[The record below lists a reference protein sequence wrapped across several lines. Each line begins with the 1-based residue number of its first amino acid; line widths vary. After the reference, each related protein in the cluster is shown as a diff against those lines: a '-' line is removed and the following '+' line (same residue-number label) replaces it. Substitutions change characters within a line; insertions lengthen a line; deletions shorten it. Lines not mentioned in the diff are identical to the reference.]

1 MSLKIRDCDKCRK
14 TFSYVHRD
22 QMNCGPCSKKIL
34 NTKIKRF
41 KNKSLTALNA
51 AMVLS
56 EAGVST
62 EVVAVLL
69 RLSANKV
76 VFDKLVGSAF
86 ENSLNNIPKLSKELK
101 KLADNLLL
109 NKYLW

>member
-1 MSLKIRDCDKCRK
+1 MSLKIRDCSKCRK

-22 QMNCGPCSKKIL
+22 QMNCEPCSKRIL
-34 NTKIKRF
+34 STKIRRF
-41 KNKSLTALNA
+41 KNKSLTALSA

-56 EAGVST
+56 EAGIST

-69 RLSANKV
+69 RLSTNKA
-76 VFDKLVGSAF
+76 VFDKLVDSAF
-86 ENSLNNIPKLSKELK
+86 ENSLNNVPKLSKELK
-101 KLADNLLL
+101 KFADNLLL